1 MNIFKIAFI
10 VLRSLFRKPVTVL
23 YPFCPAKSAPGT
35 RGAVVIDSALCI
47 YCGMCV
53 RKCPTAALRV
63 DRAAKTWTI
72 DRLKCIWCGGCV
84 EVCPK
89 KCLSQSMSYTK
100 PTRTAAI
107 EVFKNA

>member
-1 MNIFKIAFI
+1 MSIFRMAFI
-10 VLRSLFRKPVTVL
+10 VLRSMLRKPSTVP
-23 YPFCPAKSAPGT
+23 YPFCPAKVKPGT
-35 RGAVVIDSALCI
+35 RGAVHIDVANCI

-53 RKCPTAALRV
+53 RKCPTAALMV
-63 DRAAKTWTI
+63 DRAARTWTI

-89 KCLSQSMSYTK
+89 KCLSQSNSYTK
-100 PTRTAAI
+100 PTRAAAT